1 MGHKLEARWTT
12 EAASETFESRTE
24 TIDHTTDPSG
34 HPLSATL
41 ASSRTRTARFAE
53 QATFGFRPFRAF
65 TIGAL
70 IHVPLGHALSAIV
83 LADPRARI

>member
-1 MGHKLEARWTT
+1 MGHKLEARWMT

-41 ASSRTRTARFAE
+41 ASSRTRTTRLAE
-53 QATFGFRPFRAF
+53 QATAGPRPFRAF
-65 TIGAL
+65 TIGAP
-70 IHVPLGHALSAIV
+70 INVPSGNALSAIV
-83 LADPRARI
+83 HADDRARI

>member
-1 MGHKLEARWTT
+1 MT

-53 QATFGFRPFRAF
+53 QATFGSRPFWAF
-65 TIGAL
+65 TIGVL
-70 IHVPLGHALSAIV
+70 INVPLAHALSAIV
-83 LADPRARI
+83 FSDDWARI